1 VTYSFFI
8 LLYPPLPLSFLN
20 RVAALEPCE
29 AALFYGRPPHRLLA
43 LPLPAD
49 AERCC
54 LYFAVA
60 APQTREGSVLSGQV
74 RPSCRTS
81 RPGTRTDAG
90 RSAAGTGGML
100 CSFFFPFAWP
110 ASTLPFSFVVSATTC
125 SFSYQPA
132 AGRMGSIQGWA
143 RTSVLL
149 EHEQILAVTTSPCA
163 GGTASLQ
170 SSEQSSSMLCRGEIR
185 QAPPGSPNRHG
196 RRASRLPASV
206 GTL

>member
-60 APQTREGSVLSGQV
+60 APQPREGSVLSGDPHRR
-74 RPSCRTS
+74 RPASGWNRGDALFLPLSLRLAGIYASFQLCGQRNDLLFFVS
-81 RPGTRTDAG
+81 AGRLADGIDPRLGTYFGASGARTDPG
-90 RSAAGTGGML
+90 HHD
-100 CSFFFPFAWP
+100 
-110 ASTLPFSFVVSATTC
+110 
-125 SFSYQPA
+125 QPV
-132 AGRMGSIQGWA
+132 RGWYGQP
-143 RTSVLL
+143 TEL
-149 EHEQILAVTTSPCA
+149 
-163 GGTASLQ
+163 
-170 SSEQSSSMLCRGEIR
+170 
-185 QAPPGSPNRHG
+185 
-196 RRASRLPASV
+196 
-206 GTL
+206 